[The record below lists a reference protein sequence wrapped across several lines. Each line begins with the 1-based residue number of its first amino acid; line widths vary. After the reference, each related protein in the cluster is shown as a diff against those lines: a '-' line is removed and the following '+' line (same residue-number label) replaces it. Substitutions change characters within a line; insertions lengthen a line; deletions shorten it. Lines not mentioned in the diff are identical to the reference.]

1 MGRDHLDAKRPDGG
15 IGKEEDPLRRPEIR
29 WGLGC
34 FLGAIAMLGS
44 VILVS
49 IIVFA
54 LKPPGW
60 VQVVLGV
67 GLLLIGA
74 AIAWLVATAL
84 ERSRT

>member
-1 MGRDHLDAKRPDGG
+1 
-15 IGKEEDPLRRPEIR
+15 
-29 WGLGC
+29 LGC
-34 FLGAIAMLGS
+34 FLGAIAMIGS

-67 GLLLIGA
+67 VLLIIGA